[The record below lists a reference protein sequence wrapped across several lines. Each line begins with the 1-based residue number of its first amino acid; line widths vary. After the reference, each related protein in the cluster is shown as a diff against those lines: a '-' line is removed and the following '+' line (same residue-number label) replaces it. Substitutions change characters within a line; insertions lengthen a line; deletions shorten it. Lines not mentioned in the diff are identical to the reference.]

1 MRGIDLSCAITDQML
16 VFAAK
21 PVGASFASTE
31 LFTLAL
37 LLEELHTGACVE
49 GNMDL
54 FSFNVRGLY
63 SWVLTSRMLRLRQK
77 LIEI

>member
-1 MRGIDLSCAITDQML
+1 MLRGIDLSCAITDQML

-37 LLEELHTGACVE
+37 LLEELHTGACVDW
-49 GNMDL
+49 NMDL
-54 FSFNVRGLY
+54 LSINVRDLF
-63 SWVLTSRMLRLRQK
+63 S
-77 LIEI
+77 